1 MISLCFARRMQY
13 LPVSAPFRQTFL
25 YSNMGALL
33 AAAAMETLGGV
44 GWEQLMTDFLLYP
57 LQMNNTVPLTGSK
70 DFRPRNLSGLYVP
83 VEGMVTEADGSIF
96 ESVLFSLCCYLFFF
110 SK

>member
-1 MISLCFARRMQY
+1 MQH

-33 AAAAMETLGGV
+33 AAATMETLGGV

-57 LQMNNTVPLTGSK
+57 LQMNDTVPLTTSQ
-70 DFRPRNLSGLYVP
+70 DFQRRNLSQLYVP
-83 VEGMVTEADGSIF
+83 VEGVVTEADGSIF
-96 ESVLFSLCCYLFFF
+96 ESVLFSFLLLLFFF
-110 SK
+110 YF